1 MMSPRNAMP
10 TWPPSTART
19 RSRRLW
25 FAVGCGGM
33 GSATGSTIR
42 DYLAGRMSYSGN
54 TGHASLSTDA
64 FGMGTWL
71 TPSQGKAWEEQQ
83 VRQRQAQVG

>member
-1 MMSPRNAMP
+1 MMSPHNVTL
-10 TWPPSTART
+10 TWRPSTART
-19 RSRRLW
+19 QSRRLW
-25 FAVGCGGM
+25 FAVGCGDM
-33 GSATGSTIR
+33 GSAIGSIIR
-42 DYLAGRMSYSGN
+42 DYLAGRMSYSEN